1 MEMKEAV
8 NQLNLELSDEAQ
20 SPAFLESC
28 QKRQT

>member
-20 SPAFLESC
+20 SPAITYTHC
-28 QKRQT
+28 CV